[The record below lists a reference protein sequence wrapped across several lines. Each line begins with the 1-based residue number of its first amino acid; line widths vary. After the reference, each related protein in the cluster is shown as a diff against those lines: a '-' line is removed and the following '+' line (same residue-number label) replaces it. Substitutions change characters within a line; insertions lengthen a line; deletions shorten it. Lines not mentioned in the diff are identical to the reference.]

1 MAMELG
7 MRDYNRFKEIF
18 DNLSELKG
26 EPYLKALVNRLA
38 VSLKMST
45 AWVSEY
51 HSATDSLEILSLIHK
66 SKYYQDISYSSRATV
81 CGQVLDDRSLLQVNE
96 QVLDEFPQSKSYL
109 ARFKPRAYLGAPL
122 HDLDGKLIGVLALS
136 HSLGLEFDEKSLE
149 VFRLFADKAAIA
161 LHKYRREEEAKN
173 KELQLKGLID
183 GIQDL
188 LINFDKE
195 GDVIMTNTAAR
206 NHLFWN
212 QSTEERASI
221 YGFLNKKDRS
231 DVDRMIYKLGKSEEQ
246 DSFLYFPEGF
256 QVLSAAG
263 EALEV
268 EGTLNRYELNGRW
281 YFTMVLRSMA
291 QKIQAEKE
299 LRSLVDRTQ
308 YLQQELEQVKVT
320 SQLIGESAPV
330 KMLWQDIYMVAH
342 TDATVLVYGETGTG
356 KELVARQIHQ
366 ISNRKAKP
374 LVSINCGAIPANLM
388 ESELFGHVKGAFT
401 GAVADRKGRFEL
413 ADGGTVFLDEI
424 GELPLEMQVKLLRI
438 IQEQEFEPVGS
449 DKTIKTNVRIVAA
462 TNRNLKEL
470 IRQGEFREDLYYR
483 LNVFPIEVPALRERE
498 DDVLTLARN
507 FIQKFETRM
516 SRKVS
521 ELSVVQKKVLKSYD
535 WPGNVRELQNII
547 ERAMIVSKDGRLD
560 LASVLGLSSD
570 MPAEVTKQGYE
581 EGKVLTK
588 EEMLAFER
596 RNIIRAL
603 KHCHGKVSGKD
614 GAAELMNMVPTTLSS
629 RIRALGIRKGIYEKS

>member
-1 MAMELG
+1 MELG
-7 MRDYNRFKEIF
+7 MRDYSRFKEIF

-26 EPYLKALVNRLA
+26 EACFKALVNRLV
-38 VSLKMST
+38 VSLKVNT
-45 AWVSEY
+45 AWISEY
-51 HSATDSLEILSLIHK
+51 HNTSDSLKSLSFIYK
-66 SKYYQDISYSSRATV
+66 NKYQRNISYSSRATI
-81 CGQVLDDRSLLQVNE
+81 CGQVLDDRSLLKIE
-96 QVLDEFPQSKSYL
+96 SGLLDEFPQSKTYL
-109 ARFKPRAYLGAPL
+109 ERFKPQAYLGAPL

-136 HSLGLEFDEKSLE
+136 HTTGLQFDEKSLE
-149 VFRLFADKAAIA
+149 IFRLFAEKSAVA
-161 LHKYRREEEAKN
+161 LQKHKREEEAKN

-188 LINFDKE
+188 LINFDKD

-206 NHLFWN
+206 NHLLWN

-221 YGFLNKKDRS
+221 YDFLNKKDRS
-231 DVDRMIYKLGKSEEQ
+231 DVDRMIYKLSKSKEQ

-256 QVLSAAG
+256 QVLSADG

-268 EGTLNRYELNGRW
+268 EGTLNRYELKGRW
-281 YFTMVLRSMA
+281 YFTMVLRSMV

-308 YLQQELEQVKVT
+308 YLQQELEEVKVT
-320 SQLIGESAPV
+320 SQLIGESELV

-342 TDATVLVYGETGTG
+342 TDATVLVFGETGTG
-356 KELVARQIHQ
+356 KELVARQVHQ
-366 ISNRKAKP
+366 ISNRKSKP

-470 IRQGEFREDLYYR
+470 TRQGEFREDLYYR
-483 LNVFPIEVPALRERE
+483 LNVFPIEVPALRDRQ
-498 DDVLTLARN
+498 DDVLTLARS

-516 SRKVS
+516 GRKVK
-521 ELSVVQKKVLKSYD
+521 ELSVVQKKVLKAYS

-547 ERAMIVSKDGRLD
+547 ERAVIVSRDGQLD
-560 LASVLGLSSD
+560 LSKVLGLGNSEVEGVD
-570 MPAEVTKQGYE
+570 KQQEGFAEDQI
-581 EGKVLTK
+581 LTK
-588 EEMLAFER
+588 EELLAFER

-603 KHCHGKVSGKD
+603 RHCHGKVSGKG

>member
-1 MAMELG
+1 MELG
-7 MRDYNRFKEIF
+7 MRDYDRFKEIF
-18 DNLSELKG
+18 DNLSDLKG
-26 EPYLKALVNRLA
+26 EPYFKALANRLA
-38 VSLKMST
+38 VCFKVDT
-45 AWVSEY
+45 AWISEY
-51 HSATDSLEILSLIHK
+51 HNSTDSLKVLALIYK
-66 SKYYQDISYSSRATV
+66 NKYYQDITYSSRATV
-81 CGQVLDDRSLLQVNE
+81 CGSVLDDRSLLKVEE
-96 QVLDEFPQSKSYL
+96 QVLNDFPESKSYL
-109 ARFKPRAYLGAPL
+109 GRFKPQAYLGVPL
-122 HDLDGKLIGVLALS
+122 HDLDGKLIGVMAVC
-136 HSLGLEFDEKSLE
+136 HSSKLDFDERNLE
-149 VFRLFADKAAIA
+149 IFRLFADKASVAVQ
-161 LHKYRREEEAKN
+161 KNRREEEAKN

-195 GDVIMTNTAAR
+195 GHVIMTNSAAR
-206 NHLFWN
+206 NHLAWK
-212 QSTEERASI
+212 QGMEDRASV
-221 YGFLNKKDRS
+221 YGFLSKKDRN
-231 DVDRMIYKLGKSEEQ
+231 DVDRMIYKLSKSKDQ

-256 QVLSAAG
+256 QVLSAEG
-263 EALEV
+263 ETLDV
-268 EGTLNRYELNGRW
+268 EGTLNRYELNGNW
-281 YFTMVLRSMA
+281 YFTMVLRSVL

-308 YLQQELEQVKVT
+308 YLQEELEQVKVT
-320 SQLIGESAPV
+320 SQLIGESTPV

-342 TDATVLVYGETGTG
+342 TDATVLVFGETGTG

-366 ISNRKAKP
+366 ISSRKSKP
-374 LVSINCGAIPANLM
+374 MVSINCGAIPANLM

-401 GAVADRKGRFEL
+401 GAIADRKGRFEL

-449 DKTIKTNVRIVAA
+449 DKTVKTNVRIVAA

-470 IRQGEFREDLYYR
+470 TKQGEFREDLYYR

-507 FIQKFETRM
+507 FIQKFEARM
-516 SRKVS
+516 GRKMN
-521 ELSVVQKKVLKSYD
+521 ELSVVQKKALKSYN

-547 ERAMIVSKDGRLD
+547 ERAVIVSKDGHLD
-560 LASVLGLSSD
+560 FARVLGLNGGNI
-570 MPAEVTKQGYE
+570 AESGNDQTSIDPE
-581 EGKVLTK
+581 KVLTK
-588 EEMLAFER
+588 EELLAFEK
-596 RNIIRAL
+596 RNIMRAL
-603 KHCHGKVSGKD
+603 KHCLGKVSGKG

>member
-1 MAMELG
+1 MELG
-7 MRDYNRFKEIF
+7 MRDYGRFKEIF
-18 DNLSELKG
+18 DNLSELEG
-26 EPYLKALVNRLA
+26 EPYFKALVNRLA
-38 VSLKMST
+38 VSLKVDS
-45 AWVSEY
+45 AWISEY
-51 HSATDSLEILSLIHK
+51 DNSADSLNALSFIHK
-66 SKYYQDISYSSRATV
+66 NKYYGEISYSNRATV
-81 CGQVLDDRSLLQVNE
+81 CGQVLDGRSLLKIEENL
-96 QVLDEFPQSKSYL
+96 LDEFPRSKPYL
-109 ARFKPRAYLGAPL
+109 GPFKPQAYLGAPL
-122 HDLDGKLIGVLALS
+122 HDLDGKLIGVLAVC
-136 HSLGLEFDEKSLE
+136 HSLKLDFDDKSCE
-149 VFRLFADKAAIA
+149 VFRLFADKAAVA
-161 LHKYRREEEAKN
+161 LQKYKREEEAKN

-206 NHLFWN
+206 NHLFWK
-212 QSTEERASI
+212 QATDERASV
-221 YGFLNKKDRS
+221 YAFLHKKDRS
-231 DVDRMIYKLGKSEEQ
+231 DVDRMIYKLSKSQEQ

-256 QVLSAAG
+256 QVISAAG

-268 EGTLNRYELNGRW
+268 EGTLNRYELNGKW
-281 YFTMVLRSMA
+281 YFTMVLRSMV

-320 SQLIGESAPV
+320 SQLIGDSGPV

-366 ISNRKAKP
+366 ISNRKSKP

-449 DKTIKTNVRIVAA
+449 DKTVKTNVRLVAA

-470 IRQGEFREDLYYR
+470 IKQGEFREDLYYR

-498 DDVLTLARN
+498 DDVLTLARS
-507 FIQKFETRM
+507 FINKFEARM
-516 SRKVS
+516 GRKMN

-547 ERAMIVSKDGRLD
+547 ERAVIVSKDGYLD
-560 LASVLGLSSD
+560 LAKVLGLGKVEDS
-570 MPAEVTKQGYE
+570 YIE
-581 EGKVLTK
+581 EAPGNDLEDKVLTR
-588 EEMLAFER
+588 EELLAFER

-603 KHCHGKVSGKD
+603 KHCHGKVSGNG
-614 GAAELMNMVPTTLSS
+614 GAAELMNIVPTTLSS

>member
-1 MAMELG
+1 MELG

-26 EPYLKALVNRLA
+26 EPYFKALVNRMA
-38 VSLKMST
+38 VSLKTST
-45 AWVSEY
+45 AWISEY
-51 HSATDSLEILSLIHK
+51 QSTTDSLEIRSLIHK
-66 SKYYQDISYSSRATV
+66 NKYYQDISYSSRATV
-81 CGQVLDDRSLLQVNE
+81 CGQVLDDRSLLQING

-109 ARFKPRAYLGAPL
+109 ERFKPQAYLGAPL

-136 HSLGLEFDEKSLE
+136 HTMELEFDEKSLE
-149 VFRLFADKAAIA
+149 VFRLFADKVAIA
-161 LHKYRREEEAKN
+161 LHKHRREEEAKN

-206 NHLFWN
+206 NHLFWK
-212 QSTEERASI
+212 QPTEERASV

-281 YFTMVLRSMA
+281 YFTMVLRSMV

-342 TDATVLVYGETGTG
+342 TDATVLVFGETGTG

-366 ISNRKAKP
+366 ISNRKTKP

-470 IRQGEFREDLYYR
+470 TRQGEFREDLYYR

-507 FIQKFETRM
+507 FIQKFEARM
-516 SRKVS
+516 GRKVS
-521 ELSVVQKKVLKSYD
+521 ELSVVQKKALKSYH

-570 MPAEVTKQGYE
+570 MPAEVISKQDYE
-581 EGKVLTK
+581 EDKVLTK
-588 EEMLAFER
+588 EEILAFER

-603 KHCHGKVSGKD
+603 KHCHGKVSGKG

>member
-1 MAMELG
+1 MELG
-7 MRDYNRFKEIF
+7 MRDYDRFKEIF

-26 EPYLKALVNRLA
+26 EPYFKALANRLA
-38 VSLKMST
+38 VSLKVDT
-45 AWVSEY
+45 AWISEY
-51 HSATDSLEILSLIHK
+51 HNSADTLKVLALIHNN
-66 SKYYQDISYSSRATV
+66 KYYQDITYSSRATA
-81 CGQVLDDRSLLQVNE
+81 CGHVLDDRSLLKLE
-96 QVLDEFPQSKSYL
+96 EHVLSDFPQSKSYL
-109 ARFKPRAYLGAPL
+109 ERFKPQAYLGVPL
-122 HDLDGKLIGVLALS
+122 HDLDGKLIGVVAVC
-136 HSLGLEFDEKSLE
+136 HSSRLDFDERNLE
-149 VFRLFADKAAIA
+149 IFRLFADKTSVAVQK
-161 LHKYRREEEAKN
+161 HRREEEAKN

-195 GDVIMTNTAAR
+195 GHVIMTNTAAR
-206 NHLFWN
+206 NHLSWK
-212 QSTEERASI
+212 QDTEDRASV
-221 YGFLNKKDRS
+221 YSFLNKKDRS
-231 DVDRMIYKLGKSEEQ
+231 DVDRMIYKLSKSRDQ

-263 EALEV
+263 ETLDV
-268 EGTLNRYELNGRW
+268 EGTLNRYELNGNW
-281 YFTMVLRSMA
+281 YFTMVLRSVL

-308 YLQQELEQVKVT
+308 YLQEELEQVKVT
-320 SQLIGESAPV
+320 SQLIGESTPV

-342 TDATVLVYGETGTG
+342 TDATVLVFGETGTG

-366 ISNRKAKP
+366 ISSRKSKP
-374 LVSINCGAIPANLM
+374 MVSINCGAIPANLM

-401 GAVADRKGRFEL
+401 GASADRKGRFEL

-424 GELPLEMQVKLLRI
+424 GELPLEMQVKLLRV

-449 DKTIKTNVRIVAA
+449 EKTVKTNVRIVAA

-470 IRQGEFREDLYYR
+470 TQQGEFREDLYYR

-516 SRKVS
+516 GRKMN
-521 ELSVVQKKVLKSYD
+521 ELSVVQKKALKSYN

-547 ERAMIVSKDGRLD
+547 ERAVIVSKDGHLD
-560 LASVLGLSSD
+560 LVSVLGLNGSKV
-570 MPAEVTKQGYE
+570 AESVDGQTSLDPE
-581 EGKVLTK
+581 KVLTK
-588 EEMLAFER
+588 EELLAFER

-603 KHCHGKVSGKD
+603 KHCHGKVSGKG